1 MSQIHFSARQELE
14 DASMYYAEI
23 SPDLAEKF
31 LRDYEHT
38 LSFIEA
44 MPKAWAVYYL
54 EFRKLNFKIF
64 PYSIIY
70 DFSDEDNEIIIIAI
84 QHQSRKPFYWKDRI

>member
-1 MSQIHFSARQELE
+1 MSEIHPSARLELD
-14 DASMYYAEI
+14 DATIYYADI

-31 LRDYEHT
+31 LDDFEQT

-44 MPKAWAVYYL
+44 MPKAWSVYYINL
-54 EFRKLNFKIF
+54 RKLNLKIF
-64 PYSIIY
+64 PYSIVY
-70 DFSDEDNEIIIIAI
+70 DYSEANNEIIVLAV

>member
-14 DASMYYAEI
+14 DASLYYAEI

-31 LRDYEHT
+31 LKDYEQT

-44 MPKAWAVYYL
+44 LPLVWAAYYL
-54 EFRKLNFKIF
+54 ELRKLNFKIF

-70 DFSDEDNEIIIIAI
+70 HYSEEENSIIIIAV
-84 QHQSRKPFYWKDRI
+84 QHQSRKPFYWRDRI